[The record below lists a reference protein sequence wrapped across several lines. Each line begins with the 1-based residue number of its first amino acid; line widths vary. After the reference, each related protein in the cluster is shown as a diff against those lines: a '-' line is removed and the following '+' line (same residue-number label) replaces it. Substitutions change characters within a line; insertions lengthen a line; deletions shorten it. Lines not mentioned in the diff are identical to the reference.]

1 MSDKAEASA
10 AEDRSQN
17 SGTVKHDEDT
27 RDPVKMDPRGLPLS
41 PQPTDDP
48 KDPLNWNRWL
58 KLMVLAEVS
67 LFSFLALFSASLIV
81 RVLSLDQ
88 IMSFINSRRDI
99 DPGFCASFPFPP

>member
-17 SGTVKHDEDT
+17 SGTVKHDEET
-27 RDPVKMDPRGLPLS
+27 RDPVKLDPRGLPLS

-81 RVLSLDQ
+81 RAL
-88 IMSFINSRRDI
+88 
-99 DPGFCASFPFPP
+99 PPLNES

>member
-1 MSDKAEASA
+1 MAAPMDKAEVSAS
-10 AEDRSQN
+10 EDHSQN
-17 SGTVKHDEDT
+17 SGGSAKHEGEHEEEA
-27 RDPVKMDPRGLPLS
+27 RRALKLDPRGLPLS

-81 RVLSLDQ
+81 RVSEAPQ
-88 IMSFINSRRDI
+88 MARS
-99 DPGFCASFPFPP
+99 

>member
-1 MSDKAEASA
+1 MAAPMDKAEEVSAS
-10 AEDRSQN
+10 EDHSQN
-17 SGTVKHDEDT
+17 SGSAKHEREHEEDA
-27 RDPVKMDPRGLPLS
+27 PPLKLDPRGLPLS

-81 RVLSLDQ
+81 RV
-88 IMSFINSRRDI
+88 SRSPTDRACLNTI
-99 DPGFCASFPFPP
+99 LLY